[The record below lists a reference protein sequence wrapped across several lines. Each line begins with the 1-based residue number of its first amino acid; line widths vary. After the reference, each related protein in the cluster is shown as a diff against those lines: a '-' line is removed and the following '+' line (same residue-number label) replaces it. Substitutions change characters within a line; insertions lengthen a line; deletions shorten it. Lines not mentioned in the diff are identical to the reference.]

1 MESDSVKSG
10 TEVLIENVCI
20 KRHALQTYCFPSNED
35 CTQKQNFTR
44 IFTFAKN
51 VNWTLVK

>member
-1 MESDSVKSG
+1 MESDSFNIG

-35 CTQKQNFTR
+35 CTLKK
-44 IFTFAKN
+44 ISHEYLLLPKM
-51 VNWTLVK
+51 

>member
-20 KRHALQTYCFPSNED
+20 KRHALQTYC
-35 CTQKQNFTR
+35 